1 MVQRV
6 SARHLVL
13 VISLASILASVLLIA
28 LGCVLITRSRLVSGN
43 IGLKIYQIYGDSI
56 LGLANNSPHIY
67 YSHGASSLT
76 VLL

>member
-6 SARHLVL
+6 SARHIVL
-13 VISLASILASVLLIA
+13 VISLTSILSSLGIIVLGGLLIS
-28 LGCVLITRSRLVSGN
+28 RSRLVSGN
-43 IGLKIYQIYGDSI
+43 IGLRIYQIYGDSI

-67 YSHGASSLT
+67 YSHGASILT